1 MNRLIMITKVI
12 ELFKTNQSFFKG
24 LSINLFLRV
33 IAVIATLISGI
44 LITRSILEEG
54 RGVYNLFITSLTMFN
69 LFLNFG
75 FNSSALTISNQYP
88 EKRISF
94 FSFNIL
100 IAFVSSLL
108 LGFLL
113 LFLPNL
119 IPLKSTTIIFLF
131 IITYLMY
138 SIQLTVRSLMIG
150 QDDII
155 FSGKVDAVIK
165 VIVLLFCILL
175 FYNDLLSITS
185 SILLIFSEYL
195 VYTTIG
201 VFKLKIKKLDFKM
214 DFIFLRTL
222 FNFNTKSY
230 IFGICFFILLR
241 GDQYIV
247 KYFLGNFQT
256 GIYTQS
262 GVITE
267 QLQILSAIAATM
279 FIPKF
284 LKEKDFRVVIQK
296 TNKLLLF
303 VLVLNLII
311 GLVFYIMA
319 PWVIEVYFKN
329 KNQISIDTLR
339 ILLIGFIPW
348 SLYAVLNI
356 MMHSVRY
363 KKSNIVILG
372 TITVAN
378 ILINYI
384 YGAQFGI
391 RFIAIVSTCS
401 YSILFICSYFDM
413 FYLKK
418 RNYIKKTNRLEY

>member
-185 SILLIFSEYL
+185 SILLIFS
-195 VYTTIG
+195 
-201 VFKLKIKKLDFKM
+201 
-214 DFIFLRTL
+214 
-222 FNFNTKSY
+222 
-230 IFGICFFILLR
+230 
-241 GDQYIV
+241 
-247 KYFLGNFQT
+247 
-256 GIYTQS
+256 
-262 GVITE
+262 
-267 QLQILSAIAATM
+267 
-279 FIPKF
+279 
-284 LKEKDFRVVIQK
+284 
-296 TNKLLLF
+296 
-303 VLVLNLII
+303 
-311 GLVFYIMA
+311 
-319 PWVIEVYFKN
+319 
-329 KNQISIDTLR
+329 
-339 ILLIGFIPW
+339 
-348 SLYAVLNI
+348 
-356 MMHSVRY
+356 
-363 KKSNIVILG
+363 
-372 TITVAN
+372 
-378 ILINYI
+378 
-384 YGAQFGI
+384 
-391 RFIAIVSTCS
+391 
-401 YSILFICSYFDM
+401 
-413 FYLKK
+413 
-418 RNYIKKTNRLEY
+418 